1 MGFIIYVFDSV
12 KFFVY
17 IILCATLYMLIDN
30 IIFKIRK
37 KQKDKIKEKFKKRV
51 LLSLNSISESKNIY
65 DEILYIKSKIKI
77 KKYEDVFN
85 DTIIEFNNKYGYNL
99 EVKRYME
106 YFDDYIR
113 KLIKKYKYTNE
124 MKKAYIIFLLGEYRQ
139 DKDYINDFIKK
150 AVNTKSIYLRFNV
163 LDSISKIGNCK
174 VFIEILKA
182 ISDTESNINKKIF
195 VDVIGNFKGNME
207 LLNEQLLFNFD
218 SFSVEIKI
226 IITNHYSNNNFK
238 LVSNKF
244 LKILNDRYENRELKI
259 NILNYFEKVKFEDAK
274 ETLILNLNS
283 NEWEF
288 RALAAKAL
296 KNYKDKTVLN
306 ELLNSITDANWYVR
320 FNSAN
325 SLLNFNNEADLVQA
339 VNRKCDKY
347 ASEILL
353 YAINIKNEDALL
365 EVASTKYE
373 GE

>member
-30 IIFKIRK
+30 IIFKSRK

-106 YFDDYIR
+106 YFEDYIR
-113 KLIKKYKYTNE
+113 KLIKNYKYTNE

-174 VFIEILKA
+174 VFIEALKA
-182 ISDTESNINKKIF
+182 ISDIESNINKKIF

-218 SFSVEIKI
+218 RFSVEIKI

-238 LVSNKF
+238 LASNKF

-296 KNYKDKTVLN
+296 KNYKDNTVLN